1 MGLRPKLNAV
11 AVLALSLVFYFFFMA
26 AKHHPA
32 MAPIIPF
39 GDDPY
44 DAVGSF
50 CLILSILL
58 AVLSLVRAFR
68 PYPPPR
74 PTPFDRA
81 FLARTQI
88 AIPFGILVV
97 LATDTIAMARH
108 TSMWLGKAG
117 AVELEALL
125 LGMAAMSLAA
135 VYLVR
140 RSARGIELPAAP
152 MRSTKTAIAVLAFVV
167 ILAFFP
173 EQLIQSVALHFLAIL
188 LSFVLIAASQAALSV
203 AFLPFAT
210 DEPSVEP
217 LASHPRSRRW
227 IQWGSVTVA
236 GLAIGTLILM
246 SELFGEGAAK
256 APLAQV
262 LLLSAIFIGAGTA
275 CLLIAFAFFKKPLG
289 LFSRAT

>member
-1 MGLRPKLNAV
+1 MGLRLKLNSLA
-11 AVLALSLVFYFFFMA
+11 ALALSLVFYFFFMA
-26 AKHHPA
+26 AKHDPA
-32 MAPIIPF
+32 LAPIIPF

-68 PYPPPR
+68 PYRAPR
-74 PTPFDRA
+74 PTAFDQA

-88 AIPFGILVV
+88 AIPLGILVA
-97 LATDTIAMARH
+97 LATDAIAMARH
-108 TSMWLGKAG
+108 TSIWMGKAG
-117 AVELEALL
+117 TAKLAALML
-125 LGMAAMSLAA
+125 AMAAISLAT

-152 MRSTKTAIAVLAFVV
+152 MHSTKTVIAVLAFIL
-167 ILAFFP
+167 ILALFP
-173 EQLIQSVALHFLAIL
+173 EQLIQSVTLHFLAIL

-203 AFLPFAT
+203 ALLPFAT
-210 DEPSVEP
+210 DKPSVEP
-217 LASHPRSRRW
+217 PASQPRSRRW
-227 IQWGSVTVA
+227 VQWVSVAVA